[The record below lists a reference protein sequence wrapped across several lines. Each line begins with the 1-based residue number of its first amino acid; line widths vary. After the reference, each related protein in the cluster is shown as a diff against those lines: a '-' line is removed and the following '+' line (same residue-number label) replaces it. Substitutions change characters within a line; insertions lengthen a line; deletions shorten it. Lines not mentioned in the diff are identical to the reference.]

1 VTVTLPGTRSRRR
14 IGRARQDRNVELCL
28 GSAALLAVI
37 DEIAA
42 LALDCD
48 APLTA
53 RRAWLEPM
61 LTAAGAEV
69 WAVLVR
75 NGAERLT
82 GAVVLVDRAD
92 DLETTLA
99 LAGTEGGHRG
109 TVLAEDLLTAH
120 ALGCGVRDAL
130 LDRRALPRLALGPL
144 PASDSHVEAFA
155 RGLGVQLSTPAQPI
169 PVIRT
174 GGSRDLDSLL
184 EHGVQRTLRKA
195 VNRMTADGRTVA
207 HALHTT
213 PEGVTGMLPDIAAHH
228 RERDHAHGR
237 VSELDDARRRELWE
251 MRLRALAET
260 EQLEMTT
267 LLIDGELAAYV
278 LGVVDGD
285 VYRLLEGRFV
295 SRWARYSPGRQLE
308 AAVVERVL
316 DDPLLRTL
324 DWMTAVAPETLL
336 AYDDADDMVTL
347 EFPAP
352 TTS

>member
-14 IGRARQDRNVELCL
+14 IGRTRQDRSIEVCL
-28 GSAALLAVI
+28 GGDALLAAV
-37 DEIAA
+37 DEIAGLVMECA
-42 LALDCD
+42 

-53 RRAWLEPM
+53 RQGWLQPM
-61 LTAAGAEV
+61 LEVAGSEV

-75 NGAERLT
+75 DTAGELT
-82 GAVVLVDRAD
+82 GAVVLVDRLD
-92 DLETTLA
+92 DLHPTLS

-109 TVLAEDLLTAH
+109 VVLATDLLSAH
-120 ALGCGVRDAL
+120 ALGSGVRDVL
-130 LDRRALPRLALGPL
+130 LSRRSLPRLALGPL
-144 PASDSHVEAFA
+144 PASDALVDAFA
-155 RGLGVQLSTPAQPI
+155 RGLGVFEGTPADPI

-174 GGSRDLDSLL
+174 DGTQDIAALL

-195 VNRMTADGRTVA
+195 ANRLSADGRTTAVQVHVTAESVA
-207 HALHTT
+207 RLL
-213 PEGVTGMLPDIAAHH
+213 PEIAAHH

-308 AAVVERVL
+308 AAVVQRVL
-316 DDPLLRTL
+316 DDPMLSGL

-336 AYDDADDMVTL
+336 GYNGADEMVTL
-347 EFPAP
+347 EFPVP
-352 TTS
+352 ETS